1 MAMAATGMVMAA
13 IGSAVATMG
22 KAKAALGAVPRLAI
36 ATGMAAD
43 LVPIKGSWDMAATYK
58 QLQNATEA

>member
-1 MAMAATGMVMAA
+1 MAMASTGMVTAA
-13 IGSAVATMG
+13 IWSAAAAMG
-22 KAKAALGAVPRLAI
+22 KAKAATGAVLTGTI
-36 ATGMAAD
+36 ATGMTAD